1 MERVKIENISL
12 KSRVVNAVLWLGI
25 TKLLGQVLS
34 WVITIYVVR
43 ILAPEDYGLMGMAGV
58 FIGFVILFN
67 ELGLGSAII
76 HKKKLAEDDISN
88 IFWLVFLLNVA
99 LYLLSFFLLSPLIAG
114 FFNEPRLIAIIRV
127 IAINMI
133 ISSFGFISYNM
144 LTKDLIFSRRSQAE
158 FIGNLSGGI
167 ATFLF
172 AMNGFGVWS
181 LVYGSIILT
190 AVTNLLFYIYYP
202 WRPGF
207 SFSFSKIK
215 EMFNFGLKVAI
226 ARFLW
231 YVYTNSDSLMAG
243 KLLGKTALG
252 YYSLAFQFASIP
264 LDKIVSLVTQIA
276 FPAFSEIQDDA
287 ERLKS
292 YFVKIIRFI
301 AFITFPLFC
310 GIFLVADDAVILF
323 LTEKWRPII
332 IPLKVLCI
340 VSTLRAVNAMNIPLA
355 LAKGRGNIAI
365 FSNLLFATA
374 LPLGFYIGSFYGLD
388 GFAYSWLIVFPFL
401 FAALTVITLN
411 IINLSIAEY
420 SKAIMHPATATVLMV
435 VSVLLLKEFALRD
448 VNKIISILGTMTLSV
463 SAYFIYFLL
472 FNSEILSEIKT
483 IFRRQTQ

>member
-25 TKLLGQVLS
+25 TKFLGQALS
-34 WVITIYVVR
+34 WIITIYVVR

-88 IFWLVFLLNVA
+88 IFWLVFLLNVG
-99 LYLLSFFLLSPLIAG
+99 LYLLSFIISPLIAG

-133 ISSFGFISYNM
+133 ISSLGFISYNM
-144 LTKDLIFSRRSQAE
+144 LTKELTFSRRSQAE

-172 AMNGFGVWS
+172 AMNGLGVWS

-190 AVTNLLFYIYYP
+190 AVTNLLFYIYHP

-231 YVYTNSDSLMAG
+231 YVYTNSDFLMAG

-264 LDKIVSLVTQIA
+264 LDKIVSLVTQVA
-276 FPAFSEIQDDA
+276 FPVFSEIQDDA
-287 ERLKS
+287 ERLKR
-292 YFVKIIRFI
+292 YFIKMVRVV
-301 AFITFPLFC
+301 AFITFPIFC
-310 GIFLVADDAVILF
+310 GIALTADDAVILF
-323 LTEKWRPII
+323 LTEKWRLTIL
-332 IPLKVLCI
+332 PLKVLCI
-340 VSTLRAVNAMNIPLA
+340 VSTLRAIYTINAPLVM
-355 LAKGRGNIAI
+355 AKGKPAIAVLNHLIFAI
-365 FSNLLFATA
+365 FLSIA
-374 LPLGFYIGSFYGLD
+374 FYIGSFYGLD
-388 GFAYSWLIVFPFL
+388 GLAYSWLIVFPFL
-401 FAALTVITLN
+401 FLITTYISLKTIGLSMMEYFKELRHIFIGSLFMAASVIIIQGTFLAGLGHLDRIIGASLTG
-411 IINLSIAEY
+411 AAAY
-420 SKAIMHPATATVLMV
+420 
-435 VSVLLLKEFALRD
+435 LLY
-448 VNKIISILGTMTLSV
+448 
-463 SAYFIYFLL
+463 YFI
-472 FNSEILSEIKT
+472 FNREMLAEARAVLK
-483 IFRRQTQ
+483 R

>member
-12 KSRVVNAVLWLGI
+12 KSRVVNAVFWLGI
-25 TKLLGQVLS
+25 TKLLGQALS
-34 WVITIYVVR
+34 WVLTIYIVR
-43 ILAPEDYGLMGMAGV
+43 MLSPDDYGLMGMAGV
-58 FIGFVILFN
+58 FIGFIILFN

-76 HKKKLAEDDISN
+76 HKKNLAENDISN
-88 IFWLVFLLNVA
+88 IFWLVFLLNVG
-99 LYLLSFFLLSPLIAG
+99 LYLLSFIISPLIAS
-114 FFNEPRLIAIIRV
+114 FFNEPRLIIIIRV

-133 ISSFGFISYNM
+133 ISSLGFISYNM
-144 LTKDLIFSRRSQAE
+144 LTKEFTFRKRSQAE

-172 AMNGFGVWS
+172 VKNGLGVWS

-190 AVTNLLFYIYYP
+190 SVTNLLFYLYYP
-202 WRPGF
+202 WWPSF

-264 LDKIVSLVTQIA
+264 LDKIVSLVSQVA
-276 FPAFSEIQDDA
+276 FPAFSEIQEDA

-292 YFVKIIRFI
+292 YFMKIIRFI
-301 AFITFPLFC
+301 AFVTFPLFC

-340 VSTLRAVNAMNIPLA
+340 VSTLRAINAVNVPLVV
-355 LAKGRGNIAI
+355 AKGKPNIAMI
-365 FSNLLFATA
+365 SNLIFAVI
-374 LPLGFYIGSFYGLD
+374 LPIAFYLGSFYGLT
-388 GFAYSWLIVFPFL
+388 GFSYSWLIVFPFL
-401 FAALTVITLN
+401 FLITTY
-411 IINLSIAEY
+411 LSLKTIGLSMMEY
-420 SKAIMHPATATVLMV
+420 FKELRHIFVGSLFMV
-435 VSVLLLKEFALRD
+435 VSVIIIQETFLAGLGHLDRIIGASLTGAAAYLLY
-448 VNKIISILGTMTLSV
+448 
-463 SAYFIYFLL
+463 YFI
-472 FNSEILSEIKT
+472 FNREMLAEARAVLK
-483 IFRRQTQ
+483 R

>member
-12 KSRVVNAVLWLGI
+12 KSRIVNAVLWLGI
-25 TKLLGQVLS
+25 TKLLGQALS
-34 WVITIYVVR
+34 WIITIYVVR

-99 LYLLSFFLLSPLIAG
+99 LYLLSFIISPLIAG
-114 FFNEPRLIAIIRV
+114 FFNEPRLTAIIRV

-144 LTKDLIFSRRSQAE
+144 LTKDLTFSRRSQAE

-172 AMNGFGVWS
+172 AMNGLGVWS

-190 AVTNLLFYIYYP
+190 AVTNLLFYIYHP

-231 YVYTNSDSLMAG
+231 YVYTNSDFLMAG

-264 LDKIVSLVTQIA
+264 LDKIVSLVTHVA

-287 ERLKS
+287 ERLKR
-292 YFVKIIRFI
+292 YFIKMVRIV
-301 AFITFPLFC
+301 AFITFPIFC
-310 GIFLVADDAVILF
+310 GIALTADDAVILF
-323 LTEKWRPII
+323 LTEKWRLTIL
-332 IPLKVLCI
+332 PLKVLCI
-340 VSTLRAVNAMNIPLA
+340 VSTLRAIYTINAPLVM
-355 LAKGRGNIAI
+355 AKGKPNVAVLNHLIFAI
-365 FSNLLFATA
+365 FLSIA
-374 LPLGFYIGSFYGLD
+374 FYIGSFYGLD
-388 GFAYSWLIVFPFL
+388 GLAYSWLIVFPILFL
-401 FAALTVITLN
+401 ITTYLSLKVIGLSMMEYFKDLRHVFAGTLFM
-411 IINLSIAEY
+411 A
-420 SKAIMHPATATVLMV
+420 
-435 VSVLLLKEFALRD
+435 VSVIIIQGTFLAGLGHLERIIGASLTGAAAYLLY
-448 VNKIISILGTMTLSV
+448 
-463 SAYFIYFLL
+463 YFIFSREMLAEARAVL
-472 FNSEILSEIKT
+472 K
-483 IFRRQTQ
+483 R